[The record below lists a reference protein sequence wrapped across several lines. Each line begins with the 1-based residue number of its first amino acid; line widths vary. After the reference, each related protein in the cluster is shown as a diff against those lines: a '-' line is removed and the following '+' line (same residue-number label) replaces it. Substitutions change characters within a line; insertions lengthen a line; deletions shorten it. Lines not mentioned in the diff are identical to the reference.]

1 MIIDHDNYFYSR
13 RRRNSGSNKYNGA
26 YYYSKDI
33 VKYFIPNIDTD
44 RNWVTINVPE
54 YENIDIDLS
63 HSNFWKIVDCKD
75 AAKLLQNELN
85 KIDKKGN

>member
-1 MIIDHDNYFYSR
+1 MIIDHDNYFYSK

-33 VKYFIPNIDTD
+33 VKYFIPNIETD
-44 RNWVTINVPE
+44 RNWITINVPE

-63 HSNFWKIVDCKD
+63 HSIIFIHNN
-75 AAKLLQNELN
+75 LQPNAYQ
-85 KIDKKGN
+85 